1 MSPAPIR
8 ELPESVANLVAAGE
22 VVQRP
27 SSVVKELVENS
38 LDAGATEIEV
48 ALLDAGRTRIQVRD
62 NGHGIAPEDLP
73 MALVRHATSKLRE
86 PDDLFALTTMG
97 FRGEALASMA
107 AVGQVKLRSRTAD
120 HEVGIEL
127 RCSGGQHEGSMP
139 SPGPVG
145 TSVSLDNL
153 FFNVPARRQF
163 LKSDPVEFK
172 HVLET
177 FDALALAHPEVRM
190 VLRHQNADERVFE
203 PGNLRQRTTAVLGR
217 RSNEKLVPVDETTDL
232 VHVHGFVLR
241 PEAAR
246 KTRGDQFLFVNRR
259 TVRSPYIHRAV
270 LEAFEG
276 LISGDQHPAYVLYL
290 NLDPERID
298 VNVHPAKTE
307 VKFDD
312 ERGVYAVVR
321 SAVRRALGIHQI
333 APTLDFEVP
342 VGEHIDWS
350 TRSKPEAPGIYVN
363 PSYNPFLAEST
374 PRHHSIS
381 NSAAA
386 AARSLE
392 FLAPPA
398 AEGHGVQHELELPSS
413 GWNDEGWDSG
423 VRRPNPAAAALSI
436 AGTFALVPMPDK
448 LVVVHLDRAQR
459 RIDLERWL
467 DAHPHPG
474 QNWLFPLEWTPA
486 PGLIDAW
493 QDRLAA
499 WGFAWQVEA
508 EGWTWTAGPGHCAP
522 ESAID
527 WLEGLAHV
535 DPDDP
540 GELRTWVSQWLSAH
554 PRRRGDT
561 QDVIDRLFACSD
573 PWTDDLGR
581 PTARLL
587 NADELA
593 RFF

>member
-1 MSPAPIR
+1 MSRAPIR
-8 ELPESVANLVAAGE
+8 ALPESVANLVAAGE

-27 SSVVKELVENS
+27 SSVVKELVENA
-38 LDAGATEIEV
+38 LDAGATEVEV
-48 ALLDAGRTRIQVRD
+48 SLLDAGRTRIQVRD
-62 NGHGIAPEDLP
+62 NGHGIDPEDLP
-73 MALVRHATSKLRE
+73 LALVRHATSKLRE

-127 RCSGGQHEGSMP
+127 RCSGGSHEGSSP

-145 TSVSLDNL
+145 TTVTVDSL
-153 FFNVPARRQF
+153 FFNLPARRQF
-163 LKSDPVEFK
+163 LKSDSVEFK

-177 FDALALAHPEVRM
+177 FDALALAHPDVRM
-190 VLRHQNADERVFE
+190 VLKHQNADERVFE
-203 PGNLRQRTTAVLGR
+203 PGNLRQRTTSVLGR
-217 RSNEKLVPVDETTDL
+217 RSNEKLVPVDEVTDL

-246 KTRGDQFLFVNRR
+246 KTRGDQYLFVNRR

-276 LISGDQHPAYVLYL
+276 LIAGDQHPAYVLFL
-290 NLDPERID
+290 TLDPDRID

-307 VKFDD
+307 IKFDD
-312 ERGVYAVVR
+312 ERGVYAMVR

-363 PSYNPFLAEST
+363 PNYNPFLAESAA
-374 PRHHSIS
+374 PR
-381 NSAAA
+381 SAAA
-386 AARSLE
+386 SRASLD
-392 FLAPPA
+392 FFAPPA
-398 AEGHGVQHELELPSS
+398 IEHHGVQHELELPSS
-413 GWNDEGWDSG
+413 GWNDEAPEASVQRTASPTGS
-423 VRRPNPAAAALSI
+423 ALNI
-436 AGTFALVPMPDK
+436 AGKYALVPMPDK
-448 LVVVHLDRAQR
+448 LVVVQLERAQR

-467 DAHPHPG
+467 DHAQLPG
-474 QNWLFPLEWTPA
+474 QNWLFPIEWTPS
-486 PGLIDAW
+486 PGLMELWA
-493 QDRLAA
+493 DRIAA
-499 WGFAWQVEA
+499 WGFAWETHGDA
-508 EGWTWTAGPGHCAP
+508 WTWTAGPVFCAP
-522 ESAID
+522 ESAMD
-527 WLEGLAHV
+527 WLEGLAKL

-540 GELRTWVSQWLSAH
+540 ADLRSWVSQWLSAH
-554 PRRRGDT
+554 PRRGGDT
-561 QDVIDRLFACSD
+561 QDLIDRLFACAE

-587 NADELA
+587 NSDELA

>member
-1 MSPAPIR
+1 MNRPPIR
-8 ELPESVANLVAAGE
+8 ALPESVANLVAAGE

-27 SSVVKELVENS
+27 SSVVKELIENA
-38 LDAGATEIEV
+38 LDAGATEV
-48 ALLDAGRTRIQVRD
+48 VVGLRDAGRTRIFVRD
-62 NGHGIAPEDLP
+62 NGHGIDPEDLP
-73 MALVRHATSKLRE
+73 LALVRHATSKLRD

-107 AVGQVKLRSRTAD
+107 AVAQVTLRSRTAD

-127 RCSGGQHEGSMP
+127 RCFGGAHEGSSP

-145 TSVSLDNL
+145 TTVTVDNL

-163 LKSDPVEFK
+163 LKSDVLEFK
-172 HVLET
+172 HVVEA

-190 VLRHQNADERVFE
+190 VLQHQDADERVLE
-203 PGNLRQRTTAVLGR
+203 PGNVRQRTTAVLGR
-217 RSNEKLVPVDETTDL
+217 RSNEKLVPVDEVTDL

-246 KTRGDQFLFVNRR
+246 KTRGDQYLFVNRR

-276 LISGDQHPAYVLYL
+276 LISGDQHPAYVLFL
-290 NLDPERID
+290 TLDPERID

-333 APTLDFEVP
+333 APTLDFDVP

-350 TRSKPEAPGIYVN
+350 SRARPEAPGIFIN
-363 PSYNPFLAEST
+363 PNYNPFT
-374 PRHHSIS
+374 
-381 NSAAA
+381 AAPA
-386 AARSLE
+386 SSDRRMATREALD
-392 FLAPPA
+392 FLAPPSADSTA
-398 AEGHGVQHELELPSS
+398 AQHELELPSF
-413 GWNDEGWDSG
+413 GWNDDGAVLESKRPARSG
-423 VRRPNPAAAALSI
+423 SAYSV
-436 AGTFALVPMPDK
+436 AGTYALVPMPDK
-448 LVVVHLDRAQR
+448 LVLVHVARAQR

-467 DAHPHPG
+467 EGGPQHG
-474 QNWLFPLEWTPA
+474 QTWLFPLEWNPR
-486 PGLIDAW
+486 PGLVAQW
-493 QDRLAA
+493 GSRLEA
-499 WGFAWQVEA
+499 WGFAWD
-508 EGWTWTAGPGHCAP
+508 EGDETWRWTAGPGFCSP
-522 ESAID
+522 EAALD
-527 WLEGLAHV
+527 WLDGLANI

-540 GELRTWVSQWLSAH
+540 AELRTWISQWLNAH
-554 PRRRGDT
+554 PRRVRDFP
-561 QDVIDRLFACSD
+561 DLIDRLFACSD

-581 PTARLL
+581 ATARLL
-587 NADELA
+587 TADELA

>member
-1 MSPAPIR
+1 MNRAPIR
-8 ELPESVANLVAAGE
+8 ALPESVANLVEAGE

-27 SSVVKELVENS
+27 SSVVKELVENA

-48 ALLDAGRTRIQVRD
+48 TLNQAGRTRIQVRD
-62 NGHGIAPEDLP
+62 NGHGIDPEDLP
-73 MALVRHATSKLRE
+73 LALVRHATSKLRE

-107 AVGQVKLRSRTAD
+107 AVGQLKLRSRTAD
-120 HEVGIEL
+120 FEVGIEL
-127 RCSGGQHEGSMP
+127 RCSGGNHEGSSP

-145 TSVSLDNL
+145 TTVTLDNL

-163 LKSDPVEFK
+163 LKSDTVEFR

-190 VLRHQNADERVFE
+190 ILRHNGSDERVLE
-203 PGNLRQRTTAVLGR
+203 PGNVRQRATAVLGR
-217 RSNEKLVPVDETTDL
+217 RSNEQLVPVEEPTDL
-232 VHVHGFVLR
+232 VVVHGFVLR

-246 KTRGDQFLFVNRR
+246 KTRGDQYLFVNRR

-276 LISGDQHPAYVLYL
+276 LIAGDQHPAYVLFL
-290 NLDPERID
+290 ELDPERID

-307 VKFDD
+307 IKFDD
-312 ERGVYAVVR
+312 ERGVYAMVR

-350 TRSKPEAPGIYVN
+350 TRTKPEAPGVYVN
-363 PSYNPFLAEST
+363 TNFNPFAAEPHRPSSSGI
-374 PRHHSIS
+374 RA
-381 NSAAA
+381 N
-386 AARSLE
+386 LN
-392 FLAPPA
+392 FFAPPTD
-398 AEGHGVQHELELPSS
+398 AERGLQRELELPSH
-413 GWNDEGWDSG
+413 GWNDESHEPS
-423 VRRPNPAAAALSI
+423 VERPSATGRALNV
-436 AGTFALVPMPDK
+436 AGMYAVVPMAEQ
-448 LVVVHLDRAQR
+448 LVVVHLERAQR
-459 RIDLERWL
+459 RIDLERWT
-467 DAHPHPG
+467 DGSPRNG
-474 QNWLFPLEWTPA
+474 QNWLFPLEWTPP
-486 PGLIDAW
+486 PGFSDAW
-493 QDRLAA
+493 NDRLAT
-499 WGFAWQVEA
+499 WGFAWEVRDSE
-508 EGWTWTAGPGHCAP
+508 WTWTAGPGFCAP
-522 ESAID
+522 EASID
-527 WLEGLAHV
+527 WLEGLSKI
-535 DPDDP
+535 DSEDD
-540 GELRTWVSQWLSAH
+540 GELRTWISQWLSAH
-554 PRRRGDT
+554 PRRHPDV
-561 QDVIDRLFACSD
+561 QDVMDRLFACSD